1 MFMPLAVSGASWVTR
16 HCHALPGRWRL
27 LRWLERQDDTF
38 ADLPPK
44 TVRLGAG
51 LRMRVSPLDE
61 NGRWV
66 YVHGLERGER
76 ITRQFV
82 RLLRPGD
89 HVIDVGANVGYFTLV
104 AAHLVGPT
112 GGVHA
117 FEPSPQVCP
126 WLRVNARLNPALNIC
141 VHQRAVADRGGG
153 VRFHAAPCDRTGYSS
168 LRDLGAETAGVT
180 TVEAVALDDLLD
192 ELPPV
197 RLVKIDVEGAEWL
210 VLQGMRRLLE
220 RDRPHLVCEI
230 DDGFLRELGAD
241 AEGICGFLRDAD
253 YDLHRIVARGELM
266 PVLAAPRDRC
276 NLVASPCGDG
286 RAG

>member
-16 HCHALPGRWRL
+16 HCQALPGRWRL
-27 LRWLERQDDTF
+27 LRWLERQGPVL
-38 ADLPPK
+38 AGLPPQ
-44 TVRLGAG
+44 TVSVGNG
-51 LRMRVSPLDE
+51 LRMSVNPVDE

-66 YVHGLERGER
+66 FVHGLERNER

-104 AAHLVGPT
+104 AARLVGPT

-117 FEPSPQVCP
+117 FEPSPQVFP
-126 WLRVNARLNPALNIC
+126 WLRANARLNPVLNIC
-141 VHQRAVADRGGG
+141 VHQKAVTDRGGP
-153 VRFHAAPCDRTGYSS
+153 VRFHAASPDRTGYSS
-168 LRDLGAETAGVT
+168 IRDLGTATAAVT
-180 TVEAVALDDLLD
+180 TVDAVALDDLLN
-192 ELPPV
+192 ELPPT

-220 RDRPHLVCEI
+220 RDRPHLICEL

-241 AEGICGFLRDAD
+241 AEQVCQFLRDAG
-253 YDLHRIVARGELM
+253 YDLHRIVARGELE
-266 PVLAAPRDRC
+266 PVSAAPQDRC
-276 NLVASPCGDG
+276 NLVASPRGHG
-286 RAG
+286 HGG